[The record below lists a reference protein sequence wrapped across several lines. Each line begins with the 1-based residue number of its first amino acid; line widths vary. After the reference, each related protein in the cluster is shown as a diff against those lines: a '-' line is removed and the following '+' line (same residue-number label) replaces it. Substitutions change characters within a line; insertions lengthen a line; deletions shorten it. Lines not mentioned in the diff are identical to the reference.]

1 MARQQPP
8 NGVSLKEY
16 IERIFEEREKA
27 LNLAF
32 KAQQEALAIAT
43 ISLNRELEHLNKLRQ
58 EVLRDR
64 ADFVTRPEMK
74 LISDRLEGVAAR
86 QSGGRELIVQFR
98 QMVGDVD
105 KLKETMVSREAISL
119 YNRWLV
125 GLTVVLLA
133 AIIGVVTNTALRL
146 HG

>member
-74 LISDRLEGVAAR
+74 LISDRLEGVAAQ